1 MALPSHLVSS
11 STYVVVVPLFFSVN
25 FLFIHCVVVV
35 SHVRIRVNNSLSSL
49 SSTTSLIKTSVFTP
63 SLAFLLLCHWF
74 RSSFVQLK
82 TRHCSIKTSLTNKT
96 LNKKAWTAAVKAC
109 VLSKSLRKVLASF
122 TLVFLKKSLWRLRP
136 FYEVCQHH
144 LWQQPPF
151 MKWPQF
157 PSMRREDTHLNRP
170 DQARYW
176 YSIHSTV
183 PFWSAYSAFFL

>member
-11 STYVVVVPLFFSVN
+11 SSYVVVPLFFSVN
-25 FLFIHCVVVV
+25 FLFIHCVVVVV

-82 TRHCSIKTSLTNKT
+82 TRHCSTKTSLTNKT
-96 LNKKAWTAAVKAC
+96 LNKITWTAAVTTWKWVNLYEKC
-109 VLSKSLRKVLASF
+109 WQVLHWSFERKVYGGWGHF
-122 TLVFLKKSLWRLRP
+122 MKFVNN
-136 FYEVCQHH
+136 QHH

-151 MKWPQF
+151 IKWPQF
-157 PSMRREDTHLNRP
+157 PSMWREDIHLNRL

-176 YSIHSTV
+176 YSIHS
-183 PFWSAYSAFFL
+183 PFLISIFSVFF